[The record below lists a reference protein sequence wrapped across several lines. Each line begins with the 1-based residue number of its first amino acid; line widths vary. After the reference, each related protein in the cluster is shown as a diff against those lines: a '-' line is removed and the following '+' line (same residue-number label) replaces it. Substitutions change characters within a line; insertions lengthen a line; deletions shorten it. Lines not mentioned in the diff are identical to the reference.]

1 MATDDHIALAT
12 RFRALHVPGRP
23 LVLFNVWDAGSARE
37 VATRGAAAIAT
48 GSWSVAQAHGA
59 EDGEELALDL
69 VLANL
74 ARIVAATGLPTTL
87 DLEAGYGGSSTEV
100 GLTCARLIGCGAIG
114 CNIEDGVPGQ
124 TMLRPAEEQ
133 ADRLAAARSA
143 FDGSGVP
150 AFLNARTDGF
160 FTAASDADA
169 DADAVLHDTLR
180 RARAYAEAGAD
191 GLFVPGVTDE
201 RMIARLVEDS
211 PLPVNVMVGA
221 GTPPRARL
229 AELGVARISHGPGP
243 YVLTMR
249 ALGDAATRA
258 MD

>member
-1 MATDDHIALAT
+1 MAKDDHIALAT

-23 LVLFNVWDAGSARE
+23 LVLFNVWDAGSARV
-37 VATRGAAAIAT
+37 VATRGAVAIAT

-59 EDGEELALDL
+59 EDGEALALDL

-87 DLEAGYGGSSTEV
+87 DLEAGYGGSAPEV
-100 GLTCARLIGCGAIG
+100 GLTCVRLIGCGAIG
-114 CNIEDGVPGQ
+114 CNIEDGVPGE
-124 TMLRPAEEQ
+124 TVLRRAEEQ

-160 FTAASDADA
+160 FAAAPDA

-180 RARAYAEAGAD
+180 RAHAYAKAGAD

-243 YVLTMR
+243 YVLAMS

>member
-1 MATDDHIALAT
+1 MAKDDHIALAT

-23 LVLFNVWDAGSARE
+23 LMLFNVWDAGSARE
-37 VATRGAAAIAT
+37 VATRGAVAIAT

-87 DLEAGYGGSSTEV
+87 DLEAGYGGSAHEV

-124 TMLRPAEEQ
+124 TVLRRAEEQ
-133 ADRLAAARSA
+133 AGRLAAARSA

-160 FTAASDADA
+160 FAAAPDA

-201 RMIARLVEDS
+201 RMIARLVEGS

-229 AELGVARISHGPGP
+229 AELGVARISHGPRP
-243 YVLTMR
+243 YVLAMR